1 MFRSAQFTEDLS
13 GDKIPDIV
21 VGIKGKRNAQHR
33 LHSNADDVIR
43 TGSRSKCPDYLA
55 VINGY
60 TGNVIQLTGTAD
72 QRSLSVGPV
81 LKGSGDGSTYVLYST
96 NGVNGSLFMA
106 SLKDLASGRKDL
118 VRKRSTN
125 SRAGATD
132 RSPATPARP
141 PAEGI
146 DRDAG

>member
-1 MFRSAQFTEDLS
+1 M
-13 GDKIPDIV
+13 
-21 VGIKGKRNAQHR
+21 
-33 LHSNADDVIR
+33 R
-43 TGSRSKCPDYLA
+43 TGSRSKCLDYLA

-106 SLKDLASGRKDL
+106 ALKDVASGRKDL
-118 VRKRSTN
+118 VSEGARAANRHSGARSIRHALPLRRWE
-125 SRAGATD
+125 SIG
-132 RSPATPARP
+132 TPGDCHVPFTAL
-141 PAEGI
+141 
-146 DRDAG
+146 